1 MAGYYARHVK
11 YFSLVGLP
19 GSKGERFFITA
30 IRPSSLVC
38 NIFIASLASE
48 SWIMLQIRLHAIIWS
63 YGLAQA
69 GEEDLSPFM
78 VSKRSAAV
86 IKTWRSSL
94 ILRSCRSLMKL
105 RELCESFVCCEYLAC
120 NLVYVYV
127 SQQMFT
133 WLENI
138 LAVGGNPITLFRV
151 LSPWSMFSFHNFGE
165 VFFRS
170 I

>member
-1 MAGYYARHVK
+1 MKRTVQVNIFKIAFIILKHLIRLTKNLESGIWKQTRAPFVWLLKQSHTLFQPSNQYSELLREIPK

-19 GSKGERFFITA
+19 GSGGERFFIAA

-69 GEEDLSPFM
+69 GEEDLSPFT
-78 VSKRSAAV
+78 VSKRNAAV

-94 ILRSCRSLMKL
+94 ILTSCRSFMKL
-105 RELCESFVCCEYLAC
+105 RELCESFVC
-120 NLVYVYV
+120 
-127 SQQMFT
+127 
-133 WLENI
+133 
-138 LAVGGNPITLFRV
+138 
-151 LSPWSMFSFHNFGE
+151 
-165 VFFRS
+165 
-170 I
+170 

>member
-1 MAGYYARHVK
+1 MASYYARHVK

-69 GEEDLSPFM
+69 GEEDLSPFT
-78 VSKRSAAV
+78 VSKRNAAV

-94 ILRSCRSLMKL
+94 ILTSCRSFMKL
-105 RELCESFVCCEYLAC
+105 RELCESFVCYEYLAC

-133 WLENI
+133 RLENI

-165 VFFRS
+165 VFFSS

>member
-1 MAGYYARHVK
+1 
-11 YFSLVGLP
+11 
-19 GSKGERFFITA
+19 
-30 IRPSSLVC
+30 
-38 NIFIASLASE
+38 
-48 SWIMLQIRLHAIIWS
+48 MLQIRLHAIIWS

-69 GEEDLSPFM
+69 GEEDLSPFT
-78 VSKRSAAV
+78 VGKRNAAV

-94 ILRSCRSLMKL
+94 ILTSCRSFMKL
-105 RELCESFVCCEYLAC
+105 RELCESFVCYEYIAC

-133 WLENI
+133 RLENI

-165 VFFRS
+165 FFFSS